1 MKGGTPPTERIQVVR
16 IRFRVVLVVRVIIGR
31 SIGRGC
37 RLVNLRESAEK
48 DDLTPLQPSVNIGPI
63 RSDISMI
70 QISNNAARQILKM
83 LTKNGFEGGGLRVG
97 LKAGGCSGFE
107 YLFVW
112 EREPRPTDEIF
123 EGPDGS
129 RVFVDPKSYTL
140 LKGTVLDYDTNL
152 ISKGF
157 IFHNPNAK
165 STCGCGLS
173 FST

>member
-1 MKGGTPPTERIQVVR
+1 
-16 IRFRVVLVVRVIIGR
+16 
-31 SIGRGC
+31 
-37 RLVNLRESAEK
+37 
-48 DDLTPLQPSVNIGPI
+48 
-63 RSDISMI
+63 MI
-70 QISNNAARQILKM
+70 QISRNAAGQIVKM
-83 LTKNGFEGGGLRVG
+83 LNKNDLAGGGLRVG

-107 YLFVW
+107 YIFAW
-112 EREPRPTDEIF
+112 EREPRNTDEVF
-123 EGPDGS
+123 TGPNGS

-140 LKGTVLDYDTNL
+140 LQGTLLDYDTNL